1 MNKRNNL
8 KTTAGGWSNK
18 DLMIVNR
25 KERAPWRTVMWNM
38 AVV

>member
-8 KTTAGGWSNK
+8 KTMAGGWSNK

-25 KERAPWRTVMWNM
+25 KERAPWRAVMWNM
-38 AVV
+38 AVE